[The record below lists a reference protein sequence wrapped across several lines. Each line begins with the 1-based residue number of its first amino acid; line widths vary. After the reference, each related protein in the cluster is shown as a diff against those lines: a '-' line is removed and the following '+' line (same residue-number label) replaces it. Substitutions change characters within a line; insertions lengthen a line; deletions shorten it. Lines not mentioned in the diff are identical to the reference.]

1 MSRLLVLILEA
12 PSCKTQAIPRV
23 SRQRPIAVFKILCY
37 TSRGNSVVPHF
48 TISSLRYFILTVQP
62 CEVAVTL
69 SLLEEAT
76 NSEKFKSVAQDSQL
90 PDAAGRFGDI
100 IVAKFGHAAV
110 LEPGWYVSFSLSS
123 TACWEER

>member
-1 MSRLLVLILEA
+1 LKLLLARHRLFQESLGRDLSLFLRFSVTHPEGIQLFPTL
-12 PSCKTQAIPRV
+12 PSPQCFA
-23 SRQRPIAVFKILCY
+23 LCI
-37 TSRGNSVVPHF
+37 T
-48 TISSLRYFILTVQP
+48 LRYFILTVQP